1 MPRRVDNV
9 PSASRNRAARN
20 RRMELCVRKHARRAS
35 GSTGARC
42 SGLLEHEEKG
52 GGERS
57 RPLRRGGDP
66 VNWQPCLMT
75 MLINIFET
83 SAMLARGMLYESD
96 RSAGLA

>member
-52 GGERS
+52 GGGEKQTPPPWGRS
-57 RPLRRGGDP
+57 GKLAAVLNDD
-66 VNWQPCLMT
+66 VN
-75 MLINIFET
+75 
-83 SAMLARGMLYESD
+83 
-96 RSAGLA
+96 